1 MKLLMFF
8 LSGLFVLA
16 GLVLIFAIVFDA
28 PFAAFAK
35 GSVLGSIGWALIG
48 FIVFLLGAWLM
59 RRV

>member
-1 MKLLMFF
+1 MNLLMF
-8 LSGLFVLA
+8 LLGGLFVLA
-16 GLVLIFAIVFDA
+16 GLILIFAIVFAA
-28 PFAAFAK
+28 PFVAFAK